1 MRINLQK
8 YLHSPP
14 PAHRGLTVWLPVNS
28 RDDRCELLWRHP
40 RPNRT
45 HPQNQHQQCPAC
57 RHSHVHNRWE
67 MFYRWMESTHFTK
80 VKTDG
85 IILFSLTLHCSPVR
99 CFGRVVGGP
108 PSDAQQ
114 RVAVGAAGFGEPWSF
129 CVFCLHTQENLQ
141 RVQVWPGAICIQ
153 HSSCLSGSYSS
164 CADLL

>member
-1 MRINLQK
+1 MQINHR

-67 MFYRWMESTHFTK
+67 MFYRWMEWLSTHFTK
-80 VKTDG
+80 VKTNG
-85 IILFSLTLHCSPVR
+85 IIFFSLTLHSALFSHQVLWPSGWRTTQWCLAACCHWCCRLWGTQIFLCLLSP
-99 CFGRVVGGP
+99 
-108 PSDAQQ
+108 
-114 RVAVGAAGFGEPWSF
+114 
-129 CVFCLHTQENLQ
+129 
-141 RVQVWPGAICIQ
+141 
-153 HSSCLSGSYSS
+153 HSRKFVESASLTWRHMHPT
-164 CADLL
+164 